1 MVAVEGPLRQS
12 DRRGEGVQLGQVDVA
27 HEMAPATVTE
37 GPEAVVD
44 EQRHIGTLS
53 RAITLWPLPTV
64 QRRHDDDSARTGRQ
78 RAHAAAGYRRHMPRH
93 DALLHAR
100 WRAATAAV
108 CRCSATAADDALE
121 IVLGRYREPHRRY
134 HGVVHVSRVVA
145 ALHELTTAIA
155 SAEDDAGDDAGT
167 VDLAPLVIAA
177 VYHDAVYD
185 PSSSSNEEDSA
196 RWAADQ
202 LRSLGAD
209 DRTIDRVRSAV
220 LATARH
226 LDPSTAPDLG
236 IAVLLDADLAILG
249 SGPSDYQSYVQ
260 GIRAEYAHLDD
271 EQWRSGRCRVVDSLL
286 DRDPLYHTAAG
297 RSRWQ
302 ARARA
307 NLTAERS
314 RLASRS
320 KGA

>member
-1 MVAVEGPLRQS
+1 MSTLLEAARQ
-12 DRRGEGVQLGQVDVA
+12 
-27 HEMAPATVTE
+27 
-37 GPEAVVD
+37 
-44 EQRHIGTLS
+44 
-53 RAITLWPLPTV
+53 LP
-64 QRRHDDDSARTGRQ
+64 
-78 RAHAAAGYRRHMPRH
+78 
-93 DALLHAR
+93 
-100 WRAATAAV
+100 
-108 CRCSATAADDALE
+108 
-121 IVLGRYREPHRRY
+121 
-134 HGVVHVSRVVA
+134 
-145 ALHELTTAIA
+145 LTTELLARCA
-155 SAEDDAGDDAGT
+155 FPPAPSH
-167 VDLAPLVIAA
+167 VDCAVSGGADSVALMVLAA

-185 PSSSSNEEDSA
+185 PASSSNEEDSA